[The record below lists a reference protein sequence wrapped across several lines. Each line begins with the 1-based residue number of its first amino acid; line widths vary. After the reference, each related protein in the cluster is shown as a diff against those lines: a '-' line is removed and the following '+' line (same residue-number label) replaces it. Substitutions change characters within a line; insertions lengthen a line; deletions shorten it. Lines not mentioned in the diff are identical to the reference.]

1 MVLADQ
7 MWTEMLWD
15 LASFIACSLQVLTHD
30 VIRISFYSPF
40 ITDSK
45 SWHRCLLSCLSV
57 YQEDEH
63 FRHCYLW
70 LFSLLCCKYS
80 WTRFCVDTRFL
91 LSWVCAREWD
101 VIQNDS
107 PIHLVW
113 GTLWKHVVT
122 VEKVPHSEMAALLR
136 FPYICSNRASVLLW
150 SY

>member
-57 YQEDEH
+57 YQEDGH

-70 LFSLLCCKYS
+70 LFSLSCCKYS

-113 GTLWKHVVT
+113 LPLRKSHTLKWLLYCDFPT
-122 VEKVPHSEMAALLR
+122 SVPTEPLCC
-136 FPYICSNRASVLLW
+136 FGPTKECEV
-150 SY
+150 